1 MFYELLYGG
10 YRLGTFPTEAEAIR
24 RAYYL
29 PYGCY
34 TVREW
39 AKDGDFSTF
48 DPSVNKSYNFTNYDR
63 ENVIAADVNTLAGLI
78 REYVSAN
85 CNGVSEGFEIIHGGY
100 VAFIDYRA
108 DTDGDSITVVD
119 VWNQNGNECPDIAE
133 ALQLL
138 TD

>member
-1 MFYELLYGG
+1 MNEQLT
-10 YRLGTFPTEAEAIR
+10 RSDIR
-24 RAYYL
+24 TMAR
-29 PYGCY
+29 
-34 TVREW
+34 
-39 AKDGDFSTF
+39 K
-48 DPSVNKSYNFTNYDR
+48 
-63 ENVIAADVNTLAGLI
+63 AADYITF
-78 REYVSAN
+78 N
-85 CNGVSEGFEIIHGGY
+85 CDGVSEGFEIIHGGY

>member
-1 MFYELLYGG
+1 MLYELLYGG

-29 PYGCY
+29 PNGCY

-85 CNGVSEGFEIIHGGY
+85 CNGVSEGFEIIHG
-100 VAFIDYRA
+100 

>member
-1 MFYELLYGG
+1 M
-10 YRLGTFPTEAEAIR
+10 
-24 RAYYL
+24 
-29 PYGCY
+29 
-34 TVREW
+34 
-39 AKDGDFSTF
+39 
-48 DPSVNKSYNFTNYDR
+48 NKSYNFTNYDR

>member
-1 MFYELLYGG
+1 MIYELSFEGHTLG
-10 YRLGTFPTEAEAIR
+10 YFPTEAEAVR
-24 RAYYL
+24 RAGFL
-29 PYGCY
+29 PKGRY